1 MTENKIGI
9 ESLYIPKEVMALLQN
24 GEITIQE
31 SFVLS
36 IIDFLDSKGECFAS
50 NDFIAKSIGLKKRR
64 VIEIITNLEGKG
76 YINRTVVYKTG
87 TKEVDKR
94 ILKTEIKTTKV
105 EIPSAEKCM
114 GVVQKSAPPSAE
126 KCHIEESIEKSN
138 NNNIYNDLHYKSEDY
153 IFSDMIN
160 AYTENPY
167 LVRALEKYI
176 DMRNELYKKDGKKF
190 TERSFKKNLSYLGKF
205 EDENIKRI
213 YKTIIKNS
221 KSFIYLCDDPFTK
234 DEEID
239 FNKFIENISDE
250 IKNINAR
257 SRRKHTQVCDIC

>member
-105 EIPSAEKCM
+105 EIPSAKKCT

-126 KCHIEESIEKSN
+126 KCYIEESIEKSN
-138 NNNIYNDLHYKSEDY
+138 NIIYNNLHYKSEDY
-153 IFSDMIN
+153 VFSDIIN
-160 AYTENPY
+160 TYTENPY

-190 TERSFKKNLSYLGKF
+190 TERSVA
-205 EDENIKRI
+205 
-213 YKTIIKNS
+213 
-221 KSFIYLCDDPFTK
+221 LC
-234 DEEID
+234 
-239 FNKFIENISDE
+239 
-250 IKNINAR
+250 
-257 SRRKHTQVCDIC
+257 Q

>member
-1 MTENKIGI
+1 M
-9 ESLYIPKEVMALLQN
+9 YIPKEVMALLQN
-24 GEITIQE
+24 EEITIQE

-126 KCHIEESIEKSN
+126 KCHIEESIEK
-138 NNNIYNDLHYKSEDY
+138 E
-153 IFSDMIN
+153 
-160 AYTENPY
+160 
-167 LVRALEKYI
+167 EK
-176 DMRNELYKKDGKKF
+176 
-190 TERSFKKNLSYLGKF
+190 
-205 EDENIKRI
+205 
-213 YKTIIKNS
+213 
-221 KSFIYLCDDPFTK
+221 
-234 DEEID
+234 
-239 FNKFIENISDE
+239 
-250 IKNINAR
+250 
-257 SRRKHTQVCDIC
+257 

>member
-105 EIPSAEKCM
+105 EIPSAKKCT

-138 NNNIYNDLHYKSEDY
+138 NIIYNNLHYKSEDY
-153 IFSDMIN
+153 VFSDMIN

-176 DMRNELYKKDGKKF
+176 DMRNELYKNDGKKVN
-190 TERSFKKNLSYLGKF
+190 ERSFKKNLSYLGKF

-257 SRRKHTQVCDIC
+257 SRRKHTQVCDIG

>member
-24 GEITIQE
+24 EEITIQE

-105 EIPSAEKCM
+105 EIPSAKKCT

-126 KCHIEESIEKSN
+126 KCDIEKSREKSN
-138 NNNIYNDLHYKSEDY
+138 NIIYNNLHYKSEDY
-153 IFSDMIN
+153 VFSDMIN
-160 AYTENPY
+160 TYTENPY